1 MKNNK
6 IKQNKDNRFSLI
18 NYKDININLYNSLKD
33 QKYQLIPFKVILNDV
48 GDIRYTP
55 ASVQEWKNSIYTY
68 NSNYMKNL
76 PVYDINVNDL
86 IKKYFSLYF
95 KPSFFKGKYISRY
108 MRKKRRTLLKIYVSK
123 AEVKHTNSKALI
135 NIFIVDRE
143 KKVLYKTIKNIL
155 EVRFWM
161 YIWKSLYFKE
171 KLEYKDFLKWINI
184 YYPRRE
190 KFITKK
196 YLGYKLL
203 RKDIRLGWIWRLFR
217 QKREFYYDRIKTYLN
232 KKWKVNYMLRAKKI
246 LFSRSTKIDKYS
258 GRLNIINKPRRK
270 GGLNNNNIRRYISP
284 YLYKFRFRNN
294 FRFENYYFDS
304 IDNSEGISIYFR
316 HLIYR
321 FFLNKYKF
329 ERILLYRLGIYLK
342 KIYKKKIEFNIINL
356 KSVNFNVD
364 ILTSMLTLRIKIRKK
379 KQSPRPGWESLRL
392 QRRTKY
398 PININNI
405 VERMYE
411 DKIKDM
417 SVLENNYRNL
427 NINSLI
433 FSESNRIDLK
443 DSSSNETKEILLYD
457 TKNKDDILN
466 KALLSFYKGK
476 SIKDKNI
483 KNHLINLNDIIFKKI
498 IKYKNMGALWCRI
511 LLICPW
517 LSNSGKT
524 LKLLVLKYIWKNIYE
539 LNNYL
544 FTVTI
549 QKIQETEIGY
559 HGSKSIILNTIVK
572 EQRVNGRGF
581 YSLAVLNPRCTL
593 TGFERNYQVRILS
606 NQINKNVRRFY
617 LQNSN
622 VLNLDSWFLTG
633 FVDAEGCFLIRIRK
647 NNNLKIGWNVELR
660 FQISLH
666 KKDKILLEQ
675 IQNFFGIGNISKHG
689 Q

>member
-6 IKQNKDNRFSLI
+6 IKQKKDNRFSL
-18 NYKDININLYNSLKD
+18 NYKDKNINLYNSLIG
-33 QKYQLIPFKVILNDV
+33 QKYQFIPFKVILNDV
-48 GDIRYTP
+48 GDIRYAP

-155 EVRFWM
+155 EVRFLM
-161 YIWKSLYFKE
+161 YIWKSLFFKE
-171 KLEYKDFLKWINI
+171 KLEYKDFLKWVKI
-184 YYPRRE
+184 YYPHRE

-203 RKDIRLGWIWRLFR
+203 RKDIRLGWIWRFFR
-217 QKREFYYDRIKTYLN
+217 QKRELYYDIVKTYLN
-232 KKWKVNYMLRAKKI
+232 KKWKVNYMQLRSAKKI

-258 GRLNIINKPRRK
+258 GRLNIINKPQRK
-270 GGLNNNNIRRYISP
+270 GGINKNNIDRYISP
-284 YLYKFRFRNN
+284 FLIKFRFRNN

-316 HLIYR
+316 QLIYR
-321 FFLNKYKF
+321 FFLNKYKL

-364 ILTSMLTLRIKIRKK
+364 ILTSMLTLRIRIRKK

-411 DKIKDM
+411 GKIKDM

-427 NINSLI
+427 NINELI
-433 FSESNRIDLK
+433 FSENNKVDLK

-457 TKNKDDILN
+457 TKNKDDIIN

-498 IKYKNMGALWCRI
+498 IKYKNMGGMKFEI
-511 LLICPW
+511 
-517 LSNSGKT
+517 SGRLTKRYRAD
-524 LKLLVLKYIWKNIYE
+524 KAVYIRRLFGG
-539 LNNYL
+539 LN
-544 FTVTI
+544 
-549 QKIQETEIGY
+549 
-559 HGSKSIILNTIVK
+559 
-572 EQRVNGRGF
+572 
-581 YSLAVLNPRCTL
+581 
-593 TGFERNYQVRILS
+593 
-606 NQINKNVRRFY
+606 
-617 LQNSN
+617 
-622 VLNLDSWFLTG
+622 NLDSSFK
-633 FVDAEGCFLIRIRK
+633 RK
-647 NNNLKIGWNVELR
+647 SSVLLRGYMKSNVNYSIFTSKRKIGAFAVKGW
-660 FQISLH
+660 IS
-666 KKDKILLEQ
+666 
-675 IQNFFGIGNISKHG
+675 GRY
-689 Q
+689 